1 MDLTEVEVFIPDGGP
16 EDAER
21 EAFLDAA
28 EELLE
33 EGLPIT
39 VYSRGTHDWAFEEC
53 EHVADMV
60 AASGEQVLPIT
71 LLGPQIVAS
80 WTYPTAEQM
89 RRFARARVPKRKD
102 PRFSSTGA
110 ACGPGGGA
118 VGMPGAGGPAAGA
131 RIAGAGIAAG
141 GAGAAGTQG
150 PAGFAA
156 TLAGVRET
164 PRGGPDIG
172 IRRNL
177 MGGDVGDGLPEA
189 DAEADAQQGGGC
201 CGGSCGCGSH

>member
-1 MDLTEVEVFIPDGGP
+1 
-16 EDAER
+16 
-21 EAFLDAA
+21 
-28 EELLE
+28 
-33 EGLPIT
+33 
-39 VYSRGTHDWAFEEC
+39 
-53 EHVADMV
+53 
-60 AASGEQVLPIT
+60 
-71 LLGPQIVAS
+71 
-80 WTYPTAEQM
+80 
-89 RRFARARVPKRKD
+89 
-102 PRFSSTGA
+102 
-110 ACGPGGGA
+110 
-118 VGMPGAGGPAAGA
+118 MPGAGGPAAGA

-172 IRRNL
+172 NRRNL